1 MRIVVHDYAGHPN
14 EIYMSRELAR
24 RGHDVLHLYAG
35 SIETPRG
42 ELVKTPKDPP
52 TFAVDGVF
60 HTKPFLK
67 HTYVRRQL
75 QEIEYGRLLVDR
87 IAKFKPDVVLSGNTP
102 LFPQAR
108 LIRECRK
115 WGTAFV
121 FWVEDVYSL
130 AVDAGMRRKFPIV
143 GGLVGGHYIRL
154 EKKLLR
160 RSDKIVLISEGFAPT
175 IESWGVPMED
185 VYVEPLWP
193 PLDELP
199 VVAKDND
206 WSRRHG
212 FDRTM
217 NLMYAGTLGTK
228 HNPESLAALAEH
240 FRDRKEVRVIVISEG
255 AGIRYLQKRKA
266 EARIDNLILMPYQPY
281 DQLPQV
287 MGASDVLLALLEAS
301 AGAFS
306 VPGKV
311 LSHFCAERPQVAA
324 VPLIN
329 RAAKV
334 IQESGGGYAIP
345 VGDDSAFI
353 DAVQRLVDDDNLRR
367 EMGRRAREYAETAFD
382 IRKIGQRFEEILTA
396 AYSKHKERRRI

>member
-14 EIYMSRELAR
+14 EVYMSRELAR

-42 ELVKTPKDPP
+42 ELVKRPQDAP
-52 TFAVDGVF
+52 TFEVDGIF
-60 HTKPFLK
+60 LEKPFLK

-75 QEIEYGRLLVDR
+75 QEIEYGRLLAIRV
-87 IAKFKPDVVLSGNTP
+87 AKFKPEVVLSGNTP

-108 LIRECRK
+108 LLRMCHRSGI
-115 WGTAFV
+115 AFV

-130 AVDAGMRRKFPIV
+130 AVDAGLRKKFPVV
-143 GGLVGGHYIRL
+143 GGLVGGHYMRL

-160 RSDKIVLISEGFAPT
+160 QSDKVVLISEGFAPT
-175 IESWGVPMED
+175 VQRWGVPMED

-199 VVAKDND
+199 VIPKDND

-228 HNPESLAALAEH
+228 HNPETLAKLAEH
-240 FRDRKEVRVIVISEG
+240 FRDRPEVRVIVISEG
-255 AGIRYLQKRKA
+255 AGTRYLQKRKS
-266 EARIDNLILMPYQPY
+266 ESGLDNLVLMPYQPY
-281 DQLPQV
+281 DELPQV
-287 MGASDVLLALLEAS
+287 MGAADVLLGLLEAS
-301 AGAFS
+301 AGEFS

-311 LSHFCAERPQVAA
+311 LSHFCAARPQVAA
-324 VPLIN
+324 VPLVN

-334 IQESGGGYAIP
+334 IQESGGGYAIA
-345 VGDDSAFI
+345 VGDDKAFL
-353 DAVQRLVDDDNLRR
+353 DAVQRLVDDDNLRQ

-382 IRKIGQRFEEILTA
+382 IRKIGKRFEEILNA
-396 AYSKHKERRRI
+396 ACEKRAARVAR